1 MKEIVSPPLMVK
13 CWKSSWQ
20 TTHRGFRS
28 KQKTVWNVNKQQM
41 QANQLLDL
49 ISLQPQIDCQ
59 TCEWGS
65 TIPHLIAP
73 RYEET
78 WNLEG
83 QWKKNDAC
91 IAPKESSF
99 TEKVN
104 VHLLNHTN
112 LDTLSKGI
120 MQWFFSYWPFRA
132 NFMKKYILLQI
143 LFKMRLR
150 HAMRCKTLFVLANV
164 KTSDNKVSLNT

>member
-120 MQWFFSYWPFRA
+120 MCNDFFLIGHFAPTLWRSTHC
-132 NFMKKYILLQI
+132 
-143 LFKMRLR
+143 FKFDSKCDYDNR
-150 HAMRCKTLFVLANV
+150 HAMRYK
-164 KTSDNKVSLNT
+164 NKW

>member
-1 MKEIVSPPLMVK
+1 MIIQILAGNTLISIFHVSFEIKLSAF
-13 CWKSSWQ
+13 SWQ
-20 TTHRGFRS
+20 WQTLQIIWF
-28 KQKTVWNVNKQQM
+28 QKLTKSCMKCQQT
-41 QANQLLDL
+41 ADTNESQLLDL
-49 ISLQPQIDCQ
+49 ISSATRANWLSNV
-59 TCEWGS
+59 CEWGS

-104 VHLLNHTN
+104 VHLLNQPWYTI
-112 LDTLSKGI
+112 K
-120 MQWFFSYWPFRA
+120 R
-132 NFMKKYILLQI
+132 YI
-143 LFKMRLR
+143 
-150 HAMRCKTLFVLANV
+150 
-164 KTSDNKVSLNT
+164 